1 LHDGIS
7 FEQSG
12 KAALVICTT
21 PFERPAKNIARVMG
35 LPDYKFAM
43 VEHPL
48 GSRTFA
54 EIRVLARSAYEQG
67 LEILS

>member
-21 PFERPAKNIARVMG
+21 PFESPAKNIARVMG
-35 LPDYKFAM
+35 LPDYQFAM

-48 GSRTFA
+48 GSRTLA
-54 EIRVLARSAYEQG
+54 EIKVLARSAYEQG